1 MRKYIV
7 ILLILGTAWAQTDF
21 EKPSILVFKKNLET
35 ISFKKYDLIKIN
47 GIKYRFLYTD
57 YHARQVI
64 LAKPTMLGENA
75 VIDFKKINSFQDFKR
90 FDLHNAFKFARYG
103 AKGGALLGLIG
114 VLGLYINNGGLMW
127 VTFVGGVVIGAP
139 AFAGA
144 VGGGAYGF
152 FSKSGEN
159 IKEVKNCGFT
169 CWELVLD

>member
-1 MRKYIV
+1 MRRYIV
-7 ILLILGTAWAQTDF
+7 LLLITGTVWAQTDF
-21 EKPSILVFKKNLET
+21 DKPSILVFKKNLET

-47 GIKYRFLYTD
+47 DIKYRFLYTD
-57 YHARQVI
+57 YYARQVI

-75 VIDFKKINSFQDFKR
+75 VIDFKEINSFQNFKR

-103 AKGGALLGLIG
+103 SIGGALLGLVG
-114 VLGLYINNGGLMW
+114 VLGLYVNYGGLMW

-139 AFAGA
+139 VVAGA

-159 IKEVKNCGFT
+159 INKVNNCGFT

>member
-1 MRKYIV
+1 MRRYIV
-7 ILLILGTAWAQTDF
+7 LLLITGTVWAQTDF
-21 EKPSILVFKKNLET
+21 DKPSILVFKKNLET

-75 VIDFKKINSFQDFKR
+75 VIDFKEINSFQNFKR

-103 AKGGALLGLIG
+103 AKGGALVGLVG
-114 VLGLYINNGGLMW
+114 VLDLYTNYGLMW
-127 VTFVGGVVIGAP
+127 VTFLGGVVIGAP
-139 AFAGA
+139 VVAAS

-159 IKEVKNCGFT
+159 IKKVNNCGFT